1 LGGLRWKDKVIL
13 FGHLPCRHLIS
24 KAGAAAAVMNMN
36 GLDWFL
42 AVIFAFGILRGLW
55 RGAISQAFGIAG
67 VLGGFLLAS
76 HAYEGVAAKILLT
89 FPRLTQPHLV
99 VTLTFVGIFMLTWF
113 CLSFLGY
120 WVGSLFRRTGLG
132 CLDRVLGAGIGMA
145 KAFVMAI
152 IVISSLTF
160 LLPSDSEILRE
171 SQLAP
176 YVQYGAQYLV
186 KVTPP
191 RVQQLFEEKRSQ
203 LYEYWLQQEK
213 TKRPP
218 VPRKKTS

>member
-1 LGGLRWKDKVIL
+1 M
-13 FGHLPCRHLIS
+13 
-24 KAGAAAAVMNMN
+24 VMHMN

-42 AVIFAFGILRGLW
+42 AVLFAFGILRGLW
-55 RGAISQAFGIAG
+55 RGAISQVFGIAG

-76 HAYEGVAAKILLT
+76 HSYQAVAARILQT
-89 FPRLTQPHLV
+89 FPRLTEPNLV
-99 VTLTFVGIFMLTWF
+99 ATLTFAGIFILTWF
-113 CLSFLGY
+113 CLSILGY
-120 WVGSLFRRTGLG
+120 WAGSILRRTGLG
-132 CLDRVLGAGIGMA
+132 CVDRLFGGGIGLA
-145 KAFVMAI
+145 KAFIMAI

-160 LLPSDSEILRE
+160 LLPPDSQLLRE

-191 RVQQLFEEKRSQ
+191 RVQQLFEEKRAQ

-213 TKRPP
+213 SKRQPT
-218 VPRKKTS
+218 PRKNTP